1 MDAAHARRIELR
13 KVKLTPWI
21 ISRRNWARSN
31 CLCECSCESSDVK
44 RLIVFVLMALTAS
57 IARAEQIEITSPDQ
71 AYTFA
76 YGAVFSHQVERN
88 PLTKQLIANVTFSNY
103 PYAGDR
109 QPRCDETFDFRFPG
123 LRFDAAHQTFFA
135 RTGHNEWI
143 PVAEWRSS
151 IPYGGYELAP
161 GARIFLLKRSGHVTA
176 VLSASK
182 PARDGAR
189 WVENDDNLSL
199 QNLLTGCF
207 AVFCR

>member
-71 AYTFA
+71 ACTFA

-88 PLTKQLIANVTFSNY
+88 PLTNQLIANVTFSNY

-109 QPRCDETFDFRFPG
+109 QPRCDETFDFRFQVCG
-123 LRFDAAHQTFFA
+123 LTPRIRHFLRGRGTTNASPRRNGGRTFPMAGMTLRPAREFSALNAAVSSRGLQV
-135 RTGHNEWI
+135 
-143 PVAEWRSS
+143 PVNRPA
-151 IPYGGYELAP
+151 LAP
-161 GARIFLLKRSGHVTA
+161 GGGQALLMWLCR
-176 VLSASK
+176 LS
-182 PARDGAR
+182 
-189 WVENDDNLSL
+189 V
-199 QNLLTGCF
+199 Q
-207 AVFCR
+207 